1 MLLLRLNSEGGRG
14 LKLLGEWDFTQEEHT
29 KFDVKQT
36 ETLVRTTLEVVI
48 VGKSPDV
55 YS

>member
-1 MLLLRLNSEGGRG
+1 MLLLRCLSTGERG
-14 LKLLGEWDFTQEEHT
+14 LKLLGEWEFTQEEHT